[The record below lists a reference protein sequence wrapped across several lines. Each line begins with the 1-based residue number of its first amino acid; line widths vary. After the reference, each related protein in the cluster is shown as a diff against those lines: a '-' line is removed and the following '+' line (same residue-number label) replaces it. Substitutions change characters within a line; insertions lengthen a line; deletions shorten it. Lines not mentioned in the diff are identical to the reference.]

1 MLRSLWGEEGNL
13 QRLMA
18 SGLNSAGDGLLL
30 PLPQNLLNETDIN
43 EQTAALKERINR
55 MRQDHLQ
62 LQPSNLE
69 QESEQCRIWPHAD
82 QPSTGVATSTAAS
95 AAGELI
101 DSELRDLVIDLFD
114 IRCLLFGEFVQ
125 SSGAVF
131 NYYVDLRQII
141 SDPALFHR
149 VLDCYAQVLRPL
161 QFDRIAGIPYGS
173 LPTATGLSLQLH
185 KPLIYPRKEVKAHG
199 TRRLVEG
206 EFNEGE
212 TVAVVD
218 DILITGGSVLE
229 GIGKLAS
236 SGLNVSDVVV
246 FLDHGGVHDTRAR
259 QRLESNGLRLQAVLT
274 LDTISEVL
282 ETAGRI
288 SAQQAQVLRH
298 SGQ

>member
-1 MLRSLWGEEGNL
+1 
-13 QRLMA
+13 
-18 SGLNSAGDGLLL
+18 
-30 PLPQNLLNETDIN
+30 
-43 EQTAALKERINR
+43 
-55 MRQDHLQ
+55 
-62 LQPSNLE
+62 
-69 QESEQCRIWPHAD
+69 
-82 QPSTGVATSTAAS
+82 
-95 AAGELI
+95 
-101 DSELRDLVIDLFD
+101 
-114 IRCLLFGEFVQ
+114 
-125 SSGAVF
+125 
-131 NYYVDLRQII
+131 
-141 SDPALFHR
+141 
-149 VLDCYAQVLRPL
+149 
-161 QFDRIAGIPYGS
+161 
-173 LPTATGLSLQLH
+173 
-185 KPLIYPRKEVKAHG
+185 
-199 TRRLVEG
+199 VEG

-236 SGLNVSDVVV
+236 SGLKVSDVVV

>member
-1 MLRSLWGEEGNL
+1 
-13 QRLMA
+13 
-18 SGLNSAGDGLLL
+18 LNSAGDGLLL
-30 PLPQNLLNETDIN
+30 PLPQNLLNESDIN

-55 MRQDHLQ
+55 MRQDHLERKQ
-62 LQPSNLE
+62 SNLKA
-69 QESEQCRIWPHAD
+69 ESDQCRIWPHPD
-82 QPSTGVATSTAAS
+82 QPPFGVATRKSSS
-95 AAGELI
+95 AAEELI
-101 DSELRDLVIDLFD
+101 DSELSELVIDLFD
-114 IRCLLFGEFVQ
+114 IRCLLFGEFKQ
-125 SSGAVF
+125 ASGAVF

-199 TRRLVEG
+199 TRRMVEG

-229 GIGKLAS
+229 GIGKLES
-236 SGLNVSDVVV
+236 SGLKVSDVVV
-246 FLDHGGVHDTRAR
+246 FLDHGGVHDTCAK
-259 QRLESNGLRLQAVLT
+259 QRLERSGLRLQAVLT
-274 LDTISEVL
+274 LQTISEVL
-282 ETAGRI
+282 ENAGRI
-288 SAQQAQVLRH
+288 SAKQAKELSH
-298 SGQ
+298 SEQ